1 MAKIKTKKGAS
12 SFGDGISAILLAHGI
27 EIPIDRREKLL
38 SDILYYFNDKYRP
51 DNKVKHWNECV
62 NLYFLTY
69 RNITDNEPAF
79 LGNEARALKEV
90 SNTLMSRY
98 LKKNINGIWDAET
111 CIRQHEIFYS
121 MITTIPFVKQN
132 FSIAF
137 VANNFDRITSQLSN
151 KPK

>member
-1 MAKIKTKKGAS
+1 MAKITTKKGAT
-12 SFGDGISAILLAHGI
+12 SFQDGITAILLAHGI
-27 EIPIDRREKLL
+27 EVPTDRREKLL
-38 SDILYYFNDKYRP
+38 SDMLYYFNDKYKP

-62 NLYFLTY
+62 TLYFTVY

-98 LKKNINGIWDAET
+98 LKKNINGIWDVET

-137 VANNFDRITSQLSN
+137 VANNFDKITSQLSA
-151 KPK
+151 KK